1 MEIYQELHYWL
12 VDQPMISEFR
22 WKEGETFGGSTQFL
36 VTAVIT
42 YLSLTTIIHFI
53 ILPSKSTAQNSS
65 TSSSSPKSPN
75 ILRFV
80 SAIHS
85 LILLNLSFIMAFG
98 CILSTSSQMLN
109 ARWIFCFPPNKT
121 PPNGPV
127 FFWAYVFYLSK
138 ILEFVDTLLILFNRG
153 NRRLT
158 FLHVYHHAV
167 VVVMCYV
174 WLHTSQSLLP
184 VALVTNALVHTLMY
198 AYYML
203 CALGKRPPWKRIV
216 TDCQIVQ
223 FMFSFG
229 VSIVMLW
236 FHFIGNEGCSG
247 IWGWVFNAVFNASL
261 LALFTDFHTK
271 NYDKK
276 KSGSRGKRILI
287 D

>member
-12 VDQPMISEFR
+12 IDQPMISEFR
-22 WKEGETFGGSTQFL
+22 WIEGETFGGSTEFL

-53 ILPSKSTAQNSS
+53 ILPLKSTAENSS
-65 TSSSSPKSPN
+65 TSSSSPESPS
-75 ILRFV
+75 ILRYV

-85 LILLNLSFIMAFG
+85 LILLNLSFIMAIG

-109 ARWIFCFPPNKT
+109 ARWIFCFPPNNT
-121 PPNGPV
+121 PPSGP
-127 FFWAYVFYLSK
+127 
-138 ILEFVDTLLILFNRG
+138 ILEFVDTLLILLNRG

-158 FLHVYHHAV
+158 FLHVYHHVV
-167 VVVMCYV
+167 VVVMCDI

-198 AYYML
+198 AYYM

-223 FMFSFG
+223 FKFSFG
-229 VSIVMLW
+229 VSIVMFW
-236 FHFIGNEGCSG
+236 FHFTGNEGCSG

-261 LALFTDFHTK
+261 FALFTDFHTK

-276 KSGSRGKRILI
+276 KNSRVKRI

>member
-1 MEIYQELHYWL
+1 MEMYEELHYWL
-12 VDQPMISEFR
+12 VDQPMISEFK

-36 VTAVIT
+36 VTSVIT
-42 YLSLTTIIHFI
+42 YLSLTATIHFI
-53 ILPSKSTAQNSS
+53 ILPTSKSTPQNP
-65 TSSSSPKSPN
+65 SSPKSPGL
-75 ILRFV
+75 LRFV
-80 SAIHS
+80 STIHS
-85 LILLNLSFIMAFG
+85 LILLNLSFVMAIG
-98 CILSTSSQMLN
+98 CILSTLSQMLN
-109 ARWIFCFPPNKT
+109 TRWIFCFPADT
-121 PPNGPV
+121 PPSGPV

-138 ILEFVDTLLILFNRG
+138 ILEFVDTLLILLNRG

-167 VVVMCYV
+167 VLVMCYV
-174 WLHTSQSLLP
+174 WLQTSQSLLP

-198 AYYML
+198 TYYML
-203 CALGKRPPWKRIV
+203 CALGKRPPWKRLV

-229 VSIVMLW
+229 VSMVMLW
-236 FHFIGNEGCSG
+236 FHFTGNDGCSG

-271 NYDKK
+271 NYAKK
-276 KSGSRGKRILI
+276 KDSRGKRI